1 MSAEPG
7 LRVDVA
13 HDGRGVEAAFEVPAG
28 QCAALVGP
36 NGAGKSSLL
45 AMIAGSV
52 RPTRG
57 RVLVGGRDVTALPVW
72 RRRVALLAQRA
83 VLFEHLDVLDNVAFA
98 PSVAGHGAA
107 RSRASAQEWLAR
119 VGASEWARRR
129 PHELSGG
136 QAQRVALAQAL
147 AAEPDLLLL
156 DEPFAAVDVPAAAE
170 LRALLR
176 MLLAERTCVV
186 VTHDYADVATL
197 ADVVVVLD
205 SGRVAQT
212 TGPEGL
218 VAGPATEFAARLV
231 GLNRIGSELFAPT
244 EATVVLD
251 PGPPVRHR
259 GTVVGVV
266 SHGEGLRALCRVGES
281 VVEVQVERDLAQR
294 LEPGARVG
302 VAVREGRAGED
313 RKR

>member
-1 MSAEPG
+1 MSAASA
-7 LRVDVA
+7 LAVDVA
-13 HDGRGVEAAFEVPAG
+13 HEGRGVEAAFEVPAG
-28 QCAALVGP
+28 GCAAVVGP

-45 AMIAGSV
+45 AMVSGSL

-57 RVLVGGRDVTALPVW
+57 RVLVGGRDVAALPVW
-72 RRRVALLAQRA
+72 RRKVALLAQRA

-98 PSVAGHGAA
+98 PRVAGLGAA
-107 RSRASAQEWLAR
+107 RSRALARQWLAR

-147 AAEPDLLLL
+147 AAEPDVLLL

-170 LRALLR
+170 LRALAR
-176 MLLAERTCVV
+176 GLLAGQTCVL

-205 SGRVAQT
+205 AGRVAQT

-218 VAGPATEFAARLV
+218 AADPATEFAARLV
-231 GLNRIGSELFAPT
+231 GLNRVGSALFPPT
-244 EATVVLD
+244 AASVVLD
-251 PGPPVRHR
+251 PGAPARYR
-259 GTVVGVV
+259 GEVVGVV
-266 SHGEGLRALCRVGES
+266 SHGEGLRALCRVEEC
-281 VVEVQVERDLAQR
+281 VVEVQVGRELAQR
-294 LEPGARVG
+294 LEPGTPVG
-302 VAVREGRAGED
+302 VSVEED
-313 RKR
+313 WSR

>member
-7 LRVDVA
+7 LLVDVA
-13 HDGRGVEAAFEVPAG
+13 HGGRGVEAAFEVPAG
-28 QCAALVGP
+28 RCAALIGP

-45 AMIAGSV
+45 GMVAGSV

-57 RVLVGGRDVTALPVW
+57 RVLVGGRDVTGLPVW

-83 VLFEHLDVLDNVAFA
+83 VLFEHLSVLDNVAFA
-98 PSVAGHGAA
+98 PSVAGLGAA
-107 RSRASAQEWLAR
+107 RSRAAAREWLAR
-119 VGASEWARRR
+119 VGASEWAGRR
-129 PHELSGG
+129 PRELSGG

-147 AAEPDLLLL
+147 AAEPDVLLL

-176 MLLAERTCVV
+176 ALLAEQTCVV

-205 SGRVAQT
+205 AGRVAQT
-212 TGPEGL
+212 ASPEGL
-218 VAGPATEFAARLV
+218 AAEPATEFAARLV

-244 EATVVLD
+244 AAAVVLD
-251 PGPPVRHR
+251 PEAPVRHR
-259 GTVVGVV
+259 GTIVGVV

-281 VVEVQVERDLAQR
+281 VVEVQIDRELAQR
-294 LEPGARVG
+294 LEPETPVG
-302 VAVREGRAGED
+302 VAVREDVA
-313 RKR
+313 RKGSA